1 MSEYKAATLAF
12 QSAALAAQQAGIWIA
27 AAHVAVGVGQIAIVW
42 YGIRAM
48 TRAGDRR
55 AAEQDQRHTE
65 SMRRLDAVGVR
76 AERSHSEAMQTFD
89 LQRRAREALI
99 ARTAP
104 SAAGERT

>member
-1 MSEYKAATLAF
+1 MSEYEAATLAF
-12 QSAALAAQQAGIWIA
+12 QTASLVFQETGLWIA
-27 AAHVAVGVGQIAIVW
+27 AAHIVTALVIGAGQIAIVW

-48 TRAGDRR
+48 QRASDRR

-65 SMRRLDAVGVR
+65 
-76 AERSHSEAMQTFD
+76 AMQAFD
-89 LQRRAREALI
+89 LQRQALETLI